1 MTATATLGTPC
12 LVPVQVDAEGSTVR
26 GFITRLSRS
35 GAAVSTDPELP
46 PGQRVTL
53 RFRRPSDSE
62 EVTISGSVSGLLPGG
77 GLWRGRSAALV
88 DLDSAL
94 DDEFFG
100 AGGFNTDG
108 PRRRGSEPQTDT
120 PPARARPASFGG
132 AFRAGLGRRRR
143 PASAPT
149 RLPGPPAGRRP
160 SGSETGRRMA
170 ALSDAWAPVSGP
182 DAEATAPPV
191 SNSPEPEDA
200 PLVPGAYFEEP
211 LPLGAPSELDPPS
224 GLLESGALPPVQ
236 TTHPDLA
243 AAEIDPFQALVGS
256 GESAVPDPVED
267 DFFGQFGRVQDLPE
281 YDLSAVTGDDV
292 PGTLSQ
298 MDPIGASDL
307 PGTLTELEP
316 LGGHQELPSQA
327 PGLAADGYFDLAQRA
342 SAHAD
347 RPAETT
353 FGDLLDTGAGRPPVM
368 APPGQAPPVQE
379 QNLARSAAPWES
391 EDKAGMSLIPRNA
404 RIASAIPVT
413 FWARGRSNQATAQ
426 NFSKEGLFLATKDD
440 PPVRG
445 AIVRIEFPIEGEGAP
460 VPVRFNAE
468 VRWHQSDRPQ
478 SGLPEGFGVQILTFE
493 SPKDRV
499 RYDELLLL
507 ILTLNADR
515 DREEA
520 KSFKWGRSEG
530 GAT

>member
-12 LVPVQVDAEGSTVR
+12 LVPVQVDADGSSVR

-35 GAAVSTDPELP
+35 SAAVSTDPELP
-46 PGQRVTL
+46 PGRHVAL
-53 RFRRPSDSE
+53 RFRRPTDNE
-62 EVTISGSVSGLLPGG
+62 EVEISGTVSGLLPGG

-88 DLDSAL
+88 DLDSEL

-100 AGGFNTDG
+100 AGGLNAG
-108 PRRRGSEPQTDT
+108 RPQRRGSEGDT
-120 PPARARPASFGG
+120 PPAQPRAASFGG

-143 PASAPT
+143 PNAPPK
-149 RLPGPPAGRRP
+149 RLPAQAASPPPTDGD
-160 SGSETGRRMA
+160 TGRRMA
-170 ALSDAWAPVSGP
+170 ALSDAWAPVLGP
-182 DAEATAPPV
+182 DSEPTVPPV
-191 SNSPEPEDA
+191 AALVEQDA
-200 PLVPGAYFEEP
+200 
-211 LPLGAPSELDPPS
+211 APSEAGSFGGHDFFGDYGAEEEPPS

-236 TTHPDLA
+236 TTHPDLT
-243 AAEIDPFQALVGS
+243 AAEIDPFQALIGT
-256 GESAVPDPVED
+256 GESPAPDPVED
-267 DFFGQFGRVQDLPE
+267 DFFGQFGRVQDLPD
-281 YDLSAVTGDDV
+281 YDLSASDNDM

-298 MDPIGASDL
+298 MDPIGPGDL
-307 PGTLTELEP
+307 PGTLSALEP
-316 LGGHQELPSQA
+316 LSAQDVAPPQA
-327 PGLAADGYFDLAQRA
+327 PGLAADGYFDVAGRDV
-342 SAHAD
+342 AHAD
-347 RPAETT
+347 RPADTT

-368 APPGQAPPVQE
+368 ADPGQAPPVRDLGSPQ
-379 QNLARSAAPWES
+379 QPAPWES

-520 KSFKWGRSEG
+520 RSFKWGRSEG
-530 GAT
+530 GTT